1 MNAQQETIEEL
12 VCDGDEYSLHT
23 TADGLHYVLRF
34 KAEQMTAAI
43 EGDDAERFRS
53 DFDAVKAQYP
63 DWTCDQMLAQ
73 LWDQGGYSWLAIQDG

>member
-1 MNAQQETIEEL
+1 MSGDQDAAL
-12 VCDGDEYSLHT
+12 MSVCDGDDYALQSG
-23 TADGLHYVLRF
+23 AGGASYVLRF
-34 KAEQMTAAI
+34 KAEQMTAHL

-63 DWTCDQMLAQ
+63 EWTCDQLLAQ